1 MKFGRDDDGE
11 RASPEYRV
19 GRPLTSPLYLKDVAY
34 STAILRAFPHARPH
48 RSGVAVRVLGLP
60 LSSVFVLIVI
70 PLVLVAYQ
78 YYVCWQIKTGR
89 RE

>member
-1 MKFGRDDDGE
+1 MR
-11 RASPEYRV
+11 
-19 GRPLTSPLYLKDVAY
+19 
-34 STAILRAFPHARPH
+34 I
-48 RSGVAVRVLGLP
+48 LGLP

-70 PLVLVAYQ
+70 PLAVVAYQ